1 MSKRENKDLEKA
13 VKVVLNEDYNLTQKS
28 YVAGMPVNTF
38 MEFVHDVSAT
48 SDDKLTYDK
57 MLNDGTVSNI
67 INAYMSDLVVRDKVT
82 NHVCNV
88 ICDDPQLVEELENF
102 LFDDIC
108 IDDLLYVLAL
118 RCFCYGCAPVELLSI
133 DSVTDDQWQLYS
145 EAVKESIKGISLL
158 EDTKNVFQEDV
169 KKLKENVDYDLPSFK
184 EVLTEALNSNK
195 IEGKQKR
202 ENARKLIES
211 FDLKEDQ
218 LNIVQRGFR
227 KRWYLNIYPSWQL
240 RVLSS
245 KGKDI
250 CYIDPDDTEKLY
262 DGATVV
268 PFLCKSAVDTTTVT
282 SKDGGDSYTVTG
294 SQSFLEPAKTAY
306 KVLSAFED
314 LLLIHALTTAIN
326 YRIFQ
331 VDVGALGDKETV
343 ALLRDIKQRISEN
356 ESFNV
361 ETSFYQSSMTG
372 VPMGASI
379 IIPTRGG
386 VGTLSV
392 QQIDNQFGTDQLG
405 DFNYFKDK
413 LANALMANPAILGN
427 STNGNGALATGAATE
442 VLDDRAHEYIEKY
455 RLILATSIE
464 RLCDIYLK
472 QTRTRLK
479 YAKIPAFSIRISKNT
494 SRDQQRFNEA
504 RESAAQS
511 LQQVISAL
519 DKAKIDLAQYPET
532 RIELIRQFLGDDIA
546 DKLVEEDKKREDE
559 DIPVIPGSEAEGGL
573 EGGDIDVDV
582 DADFG
587 EPPIAEAPEEV
598 ESGAEEE
605 DLPVLEPGVEVEG

>member
-1 MSKRENKDLEKA
+1 MPKRGNNDLDKA
-13 VKVVLNEDYNLTQKS
+13 VKVVLEENSNLTQNS

-38 MEFVHDVSAT
+38 MEFVHEASAT

-57 MLNDGTVSNI
+57 MLQDGTVSNI

-102 LFDDIC
+102 LFDDLG
-108 IDDLLYVLAL
+108 IDDMLYTLTL
-118 RCFCYGCAPVELLSI
+118 RCFCYGCAPTELLSI
-133 DSVTDDQWQLYS
+133 DSVTDDQWKLYS
-145 EAVKESIKGISLL
+145 EAVKEKLKGVSLL
-158 EDTKNVFQEDV
+158 EDGTNVLNEPIT
-169 KKLKENVDYDLPSFK
+169 KLKESVELELPSFK
-184 EVLTEALNSNK
+184 EILNEALDEGK
-195 IEGKQKR
+195 IKGKQKV
-202 ENARKLIES
+202 ENTKKLLES

-218 LNIVQRGFR
+218 LNIIQKGFK
-227 KRWYLNIYPSWQL
+227 KRWYLNIYPSWRL
-240 RVLSS
+240 RTLSS

-250 CYIDPDDTEKLY
+250 CYIDPDDTEKIY
-262 DGATVV
+262 DGETVV
-268 PFLCKSAVDTTTVT
+268 PFMNKSTTDITTVF
-282 SKDGGDSYTVTG
+282 SKDGSDSYTVSG
-294 SQSFLEPAKTAY
+294 SESFLYPARTAF

-343 ALLRDIKQRISEN
+343 ALLRDIKQRINEN

-372 VPMGASI
+372 IPMGASI
-379 IIPTRGG
+379 IVPTRGG

-392 QQIDNQFGTDQLG
+392 QQIDNTFGTDQLG

-455 RLILATSIE
+455 RLILASSIE
-464 RLCDIYLK
+464 KLCDIYLK
-472 QTRTRLK
+472 KTRTRFK
-479 YAKIPAFSIRISKNT
+479 YAKIPTFSIRISKNT
-494 SRDQQRFNEA
+494 SRDQARYNEA
-504 RESAAQS
+504 QESAAQS

-519 DKAKIDLAQYPET
+519 DKAKIDLSQYPET
-532 RIELIRQFLGDDIA
+532 RIELIRQFLGDEIA
-546 DKLVEEDKKREDE
+546 DKLTEEDKKREE
-559 DIPVIPGSEAEGGL
+559 QGLPIPTGGNGEL
-573 EGGDIDVDV
+573 GNDDFGGNLGGDMGGDS
-582 DADFG
+582 FG
-587 EPPIAEAPEEV
+587 EPPVEEPS
-598 ESGAEEE
+598 ETEEE
-605 DLPVLEPGVEVEG
+605 GDIEEPVLEPGIEI